1 MTESAQE
8 QGWIDCQR
16 RKDSLEILRLPSH
29 TGLSQK
35 TNNKMFLLRVLA
47 PGSYDKDK
55 EEEKRNIIERK
66 MVTEKRKKR
75 KKRKEREE
83 KVRREE
89 RREKGKKIK
98 K

>member
-47 PGSYDKDK
+47 PG
-55 EEEKRNIIERK
+55 N
-66 MVTEKRKKR
+66 
-75 KKRKEREE
+75 
-83 KVRREE
+83 
-89 RREKGKKIK
+89 
-98 K
+98 